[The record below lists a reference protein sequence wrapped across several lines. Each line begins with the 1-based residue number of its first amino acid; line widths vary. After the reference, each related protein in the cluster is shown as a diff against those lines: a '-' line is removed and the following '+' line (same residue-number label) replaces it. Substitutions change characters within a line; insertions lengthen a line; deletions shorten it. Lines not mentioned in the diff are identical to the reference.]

1 MAKSLYNLLMSLN
14 STPTSERIQIG
25 FFGRTNVG
33 KSSVVN
39 AVTNQ
44 NLALVSD
51 VSGTTTDPVSK
62 AMELLPIGPVS
73 IIDTAGLD
81 DKTELGQLRIE
92 KTKQVINRIDIAVL
106 VVDVNVGITPIE
118 EELITIFKNKN
129 IKYVVAYNKADLLDE
144 LPQQKDNHIY
154 ISATRNIN
162 IYELK
167 ELIASVYSKEE
178 EKFLLKDVVYAG
190 DYIIMVT
197 PIDAS
202 APKGR
207 IILPQ
212 QQVLRELLE
221 IGAITTVV
229 KETELE
235 QTLKIKK
242 PKLIITDSQVFNKVS
257 AIISSDILLTSF
269 SILFARYKGV
279 LKSAVKGVNAINK
292 LEDGDVILISEG
304 CTHHRQCEDIGTV
317 KIPNWLKKY
326 TNKNLNFEFTSG
338 GSFPNDLSKYKMVIH
353 CGGCTLKDK
362 EVIHRYN
369 NAQMQ
374 YIPISNYGIT
384 IAFLNGIL
392 KRSVQ
397 IFPDIYAEIE

>member
-1 MAKSLYNLLMSLN
+1 MSLN
-14 STPTSERIQIG
+14 ATPTSERIQIG

-44 NLALVSD
+44 NLSLVSS

-62 AMELLPIGPVS
+62 AMELLPLGPVS
-73 IIDTAGLD
+73 IIDTAGFD
-81 DKTELGQLRIE
+81 DKSELGSLRIE
-92 KTKQVINRIDIAVL
+92 KTKQVINKIDIAVL
-106 VVDVNVGITPIE
+106 VVDAIVGITPIE
-118 EELITIFKNKN
+118 EELINIFKDRN
-129 IKYVVAYNKADLLDE
+129 IKYIVAYNKSDCLNE
-144 LPQQKDNHIY
+144 IPQQKDSYIY
-154 ISATRNIN
+154 ISATKNIN
-162 IYELK
+162 INELK

-178 EKFLLKDVVYAG
+178 EKFLLKDVVKEG
-190 DYIIMVT
+190 DYIVMVT
-197 PIDAS
+197 PIDSS

-235 QTLKIKK
+235 NVLKIKK

-257 AIISSDILLTSF
+257 AIIPDEILLTSF

-279 LKSAVKGVNAINK
+279 LKIAVQGVNAINK
-292 LEDGDVILISEG
+292 LEDGDSVLVSEG

-317 KIPNWLKKY
+317 KIPNWLRKY
-326 TNKNLNFEFTSG
+326 TNKNINFEFSSG
-338 GSFPNDLSKYKMVIH
+338 GTFPSDLSKYKMIIH

-362 EVIHRYN
+362 EVVYRYN
-369 NAQMQ
+369 NAKMQ
-374 YIPISNYGIT
+374 SIPISNYGIT

-397 IFPDIYAEIE
+397 IFPDIYSEIE

>member
-1 MAKSLYNLLMSLN
+1 MSLN
-14 STPTSERIQIG
+14 STPTAQRIQIG

-33 KSSVVN
+33 KSSLVN

-44 NLALVSD
+44 NMALVSD
-51 VSGTTTDPVSK
+51 VSGTTTDPVAK
-62 AMELLPIGPVS
+62 AMELLPLGAVS
-73 IIDTAGLD
+73 IIDTAGFD
-81 DKTELGQLRIE
+81 DNSELGNLRIK
-92 KTKQVINRIDIAVL
+92 KTKEVINKIDIAIIVA
-106 VVDVNVGITPIE
+106 DAKVGLTKTE
-118 EELITIFKNKN
+118 EDLISIFREKNT
-129 IKYVVAYNKADLLDE
+129 KYIVAYNKSDLLDE
-144 LPQQKDNHIY
+144 IPISKENYIYVSAINNIY
-154 ISATRNIN
+154 IH
-162 IYELK
+162 ELK
-167 ELIASVYSKEE
+167 ELIASTYSKED
-178 EKFLLKDVVYAG
+178 EKYILKDVVSAG

-197 PIDAS
+197 PIDSS

-235 QTLKIKK
+235 EALKIKI

-257 AIISSDILLTSF
+257 QIVPKDVLLTSF

-279 LKSAVKGVNAINK
+279 LESAVEGVNAIK
-292 LEDGDVILISEG
+292 HLKDGDTILISEG

-326 TNKNLNFEFTSG
+326 TNKQLNFEFSSG
-338 GSFPNDLSKYKMVIH
+338 ATFPEELSKYAMIIH

-362 EVIHRYN
+362 EVLFRYK
-369 NAQMQ
+369 NAQNSA
-374 YIPISNYGIT
+374 IPISNYGIT
-384 IAFLNGIL
+384 IAYLNGIL
-392 KRSVQ
+392 KKSIE
-397 IFPDIYAEIE
+397 IFPSIYSKIE